1 MEITSGGY
9 SETLC
14 RTNILKKRYRTV
26 KNGILVVFPGC
37 PIFSERVT
45 YSPGLYVTLS
55 EKMSKPQLL
64 CMHT

>member
-14 RTNILKKRYRTV
+14 RTNIPVKKRYRTV

-45 YSPGLYVTLS
+45 YSPGLYV
-55 EKMSKPQLL
+55 KMSKPQLL